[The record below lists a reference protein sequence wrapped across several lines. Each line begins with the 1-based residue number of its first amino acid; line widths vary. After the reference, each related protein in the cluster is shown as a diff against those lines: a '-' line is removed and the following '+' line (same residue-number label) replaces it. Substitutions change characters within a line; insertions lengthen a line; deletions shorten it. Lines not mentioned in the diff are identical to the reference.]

1 MVNSC
6 NDIHGIQPYPYKTE
20 PEKFDPYF
28 GFVHHQMASPPS
40 RSAWDSL
47 VTHLRSQAEKLSG
60 PPHQAV
66 PLGIQILE
74 VAVRMMA
81 ATFCSPRNQ
90 MSHQVHARS
99 GSTQHIQPCIHGV
112 DVYLQV
118 SDMPNCR
125 STWLEIGR
133 RTVTLA
139 ESTVLAPEAAWRGRG
154 DLEHCIEALLAHLP
168 IMHALQ
174 KGVSSV
180 VGNHEFFKH
189 SSFFQDT
196 LPLLTPDDAP
206 SILRRIRLRSA
217 ARATVY
223 KPGKEA
229 IVLTEMI
236 VTTAIFT
243 LAKLTQ
249 AYNIKRLVQRP
260 PACTAKCRSRT
271 PGKHAHCL
279 AALLRQF
286 LKTQR
291 VLPPDAN

>member
-180 VGNHEFFKH
+180 WK
-189 SSFFQDT
+189 
-196 LPLLTPDDAP
+196 
-206 SILRRIRLRSA
+206 
-217 ARATVY
+217 
-223 KPGKEA
+223 
-229 IVLTEMI
+229 
-236 VTTAIFT
+236 
-243 LAKLTQ
+243 
-249 AYNIKRLVQRP
+249 
-260 PACTAKCRSRT
+260 SRV
-271 PGKHAHCL
+271 
-279 AALLRQF
+279 F
-286 LKTQR
+286 
-291 VLPPDAN
+291 